1 MYILTTYA
9 QIRNMNLKFAP
20 KTLYYNYIIIIFNV
34 ESSLF
39 ETKI

>member
-20 KTLYYNYIIIIFNV
+20 KTLYYIIIIFNV